1 MLTTLGAPS
10 FVRLLHKGWE
20 STTLSPTV
28 NTLTENALVVVAATS
43 VAAALVPTTTWA
55 STALASTAGLGM
67 AFSAHFVAILIP
79 PSLRPATTLLRAAI
93 VCAPANLLRPTVEVA
108 TSYAW

>member
-1 MLTTLGAPS
+1 MYVRTRTVYGQAAGTLL
-10 FVRLLHKGWE
+10 V
-20 STTLSPTV
+20 
-28 NTLTENALVVVAATS
+28 VVVAANS
-43 VAAALVPTTTWA
+43 VAAALVPTTTW
-55 STALASTAGLGM
+55 ASTAGLGM